1 MRGHK
6 SQHFVGAPAAAS
18 LFGAAGVVGAGCGVY
33 SVRSDFHVRAATKI
47 SAQDLAGYARGH
59 VRTVSHE
66 NAADDVK
73 LETGILRCVPVGAS
87 TP

>member
-6 SQHFVGAPAAAS
+6 SQHFVGARGRAS
-18 LFGAAGVVGAGCGVY
+18 LFGAGVAGAGCGVY
-33 SVRSDFHVRAATKI
+33 SVRSDFHVRAATRI